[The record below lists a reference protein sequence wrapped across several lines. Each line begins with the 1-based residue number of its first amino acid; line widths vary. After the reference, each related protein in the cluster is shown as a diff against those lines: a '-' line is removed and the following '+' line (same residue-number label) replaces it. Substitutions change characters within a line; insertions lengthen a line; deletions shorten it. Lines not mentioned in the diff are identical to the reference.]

1 MSGDAVRILLT
12 LATIGVVIGT
22 LTEWLFGRTPG
33 KLITDCE
40 VVAIV
45 SGAETTQNK
54 GDVARP
60 SLASCLIRNCVK
72 WFLSPVAM
80 LALFDDSGRHRGD
93 QIARAAVVVE
103 IRDEDDIDDAE

>member
-1 MSGDAVRILLT
+1 VRILLT

-45 SGAETTQNK
+45 AGAEKPQNT
-54 GDVARP
+54 GVGSRP
-60 SLASCLIRNCVK
+60 SLASSLIRNCVT
-72 WFLSPVAM
+72 WFLSPVAI

-103 IRDEDDIDDAE
+103 IRGEDEVDDAE